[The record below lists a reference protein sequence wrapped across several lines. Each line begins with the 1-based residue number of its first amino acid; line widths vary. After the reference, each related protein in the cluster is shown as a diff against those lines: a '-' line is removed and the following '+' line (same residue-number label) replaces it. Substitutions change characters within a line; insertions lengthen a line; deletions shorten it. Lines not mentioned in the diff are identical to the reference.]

1 MQDKMEKL
9 LNQIGMSKD
18 YLENSSI
25 NKIIVYDKNNLWEFI
40 IDNDKV
46 LPIYIYEELCNKIM
60 NTFNA
65 IKDIHII
72 INTDD
77 DSNNYID
84 DYFDK
89 LIDILCNESVKY
101 KTFIDRKLSIKDG
114 NYLFDV
120 YNKAELSYMTEK
132 KEYLNTMLNRYG
144 FNGNIIFNLCNDA
157 ENDILNMIENDKIV
171 NIPTGSFAPKK
182 ESVPEVKVEEIFQA

>member
-46 LPIYIYEELCNKIM
+46 LPIYVYEELCNKIM
-60 NTFNA
+60 NTFNS
-65 IKDIHII
+65 IKDIHIV
-72 INTDD
+72 INTND
-77 DSNNYID
+77 DSNDYLN

-89 LIDILCNESVKY
+89 LIDILSNESVKY

-114 NYLFDV
+114 NYLMFIIR
-120 YNKAELSYMTEK
+120 
-132 KEYLNTMLNRYG
+132 LNFL
-144 FNGNIIFNLCNDA
+144 I
-157 ENDILNMIENDKIV
+157 
-171 NIPTGSFAPKK
+171 
-182 ESVPEVKVEEIFQA
+182 

>member
-65 IKDIHII
+65 IKQFHPHQHL
-72 INTDD
+72 
-77 DSNNYID
+77 
-84 DYFDK
+84 YFQ
-89 LIDILCNESVKY
+89 
-101 KTFIDRKLSIKDG
+101 
-114 NYLFDV
+114 
-120 YNKAELSYMTEK
+120 
-132 KEYLNTMLNRYG
+132 KE
-144 FNGNIIFNLCNDA
+144 
-157 ENDILNMIENDKIV
+157 
-171 NIPTGSFAPKK
+171 
-182 ESVPEVKVEEIFQA
+182 